1 MVYDRGD
8 DKLDR
13 STVKN
18 LIGRSQSIKIVP
30 RGEGTST
37 DVRRAI
43 SFKQS
48 GTSAPSVSLQKAAEF
63 KQTSVEETPPHSP
76 EPVTEMVLAR
86 RPSESSS
93 NEEGEEA
100 PQLPHLPPPLPV
112 APAAVAEKPTD
123 LVSQLPMSPSYTIKG
138 GLSPPVSPTQKR
150 PEQVSKV
157 MFSLEFKGK

>member
-37 DVRRAI
+37 DVRRAL
-43 SFKQS
+43 SLKQP
-48 GTSAPSVSLQKAAEF
+48 GTSAPVSLQKATEF

-100 PQLPHLPPPLPV
+100 PQLPHLPPPLPA
-112 APAAVAEKPTD
+112 APAAAVAEKSTD

-157 MFSLEFKGK
+157 MFSLEFKSK